1 LSDKIKQHNYMK
13 KLILAIFAVGVAASA
28 QAQSGLLLYG
38 MGGYQTVN
46 STYNTGIAGQPE
58 IESKNRGW
66 QLMPGIGYQ
75 LNNRFAVGLNVGIQG
90 NKTINEDLTNPTTPV
105 KTENIN
111 RNFQIGPF
119 VRMIM
124 PLGNTFF
131 VFNQLNI
138 SYLSGRT
145 IIGSNTATPTP
156 STDTEHEYNGFGA
169 LWYPAVGINVTHC
182 MALTFE
188 FGGIGYARQNW
199 DNDGPSETTNS
210 GFGVTLGRG
219 FSFGVQAVLG
229 GRKNKGYIEPG
240 VDRRMD
246 TSDDEE
252 EMPRRRSSDDE

>member
-1 LSDKIKQHNYMK
+1 MK

-28 QAQSGLLLYG
+28 QAQSGILLYG
-38 MGGYQTVN
+38 MGGYQ
-46 STYNTGIAGQPE
+46 SFNTTENPGSALGVDAE
-58 IESKNRGW
+58 TRTRGW

-75 LNNRFAVGLNVGIQG
+75 LNNRFAVGLNIGFQG
-90 NKTINEDLTNPTTPV
+90 TKTISEDLNVPFE
-105 KTENIN
+105 TENIN
-111 RNFQIGPF
+111 RHFQIGPF

-131 VFNQLNI
+131 VYNQLNV
-138 SYLSGRT
+138 SYLSGKRIT
-145 IIGSNTATPTP
+145 GSNTAITPP
-156 STDTEHEYNGFGA
+156 AADVVDEYNGFGA

-246 TSDDEE
+246 VSDDEE